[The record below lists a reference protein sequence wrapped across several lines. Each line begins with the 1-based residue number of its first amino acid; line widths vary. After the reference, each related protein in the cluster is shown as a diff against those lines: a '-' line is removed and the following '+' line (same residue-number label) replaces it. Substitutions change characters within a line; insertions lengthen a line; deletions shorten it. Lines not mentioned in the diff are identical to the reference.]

1 MKTTAAIAAI
11 LTTLAASAD
20 VQALYW
26 QVTSE
31 MNPTP
36 IAFLAAAMVAED
48 GDGKKVYL
56 ADAGGSAWQAA
67 NSDYTTEAI
76 ASILGQ
82 DYSSGWTFFIELQN
96 QDGSGNWYEAGK
108 IDNGGSNYSW
118 ADISSHVFSSSS
130 MSMSMATPLT
140 SGTAH
145 IPEPTSGLLLLLG
158 GSLLAL
164 RRRV

>member
-1 MKTTAAIAAI
+1 M
-11 LTTLAASAD
+11 
-20 VQALYW
+20 
-26 QVTSE
+26 
-31 MNPTP
+31 
-36 IAFLAAAMVAED
+36 
-48 GDGKKVYL
+48 
-56 ADAGGSAWQAA
+56 
-67 NSDYTTEAI
+67 
-76 ASILGQ
+76 
-82 DYSSGWTFFIELQN
+82 N
-96 QDGSGNWYEAGK
+96 QDAGNWYEVGK

-140 SGTAH
+140 SGRAH